1 LLSFPSSSLMAFL
14 RASTFLFL
22 LFISVSSASTSERS
36 SLLSF
41 KASLETSPSPS
52 PLSSWNLSSP
62 SPCTWL
68 GVTCR
73 FGKVNSLSL
82 PSLSL
87 KGNLPPSLFSS
98 LPFLTAL
105 DLSDNSLSGLIPPQ
119 LGHLKHLQTLS
130 LSGNSLTGPLPS
142 RLVGILPRLL
152 YLDLSNNRLSGPLP
166 PSFLLSFPALSSLDI
181 PVSLWNSTNLMEFS
195 ASYNRLGGYLPPE
208 IGNAVSLKRLVLSDN
223 QLRGVIP
230 REIGKLTSLS
240 FLNLNSNELQGEIPT
255 ELGDCTSLTTLD
267 LGHNNLQGEIPV
279 KITALAQLQCL
290 PSAYFHQTEMPDLS
304 FLQHRGIF
312 DLSHNG
318 LTGPIPE
325 ELGDCVVV
333 VEILLSN
340 NHLSGEIPSSLSR
353 LTNLTN
359 LDLSGN
365 SLTGSIP
372 EELGHSPKL
381 QGLNLAN
388 NHLSGHIPKSF
399 GLLGSLVKLNLS
411 KNNLDGSLP
420 ASLGNLKE
428 LTHMDLSFNKLT
440 GELPSELSK
449 MLNLVGIYIQQNR
462 LSGVNLLT
470 GTLPGS
476 LGNLSYLTNLDLH
489 QNHFT
494 GGIPS
499 ELGSLMQLELLDVSE
514 NNISGDIP
522 TQICG
527 LTSLRFLNLA
537 KNRLQ
542 GEVPSE
548 GVCNDPSKALFS
560 GNKALCGRVIGLD
573 CKSDEK
579 TLLSAWGLSGIV
591 IGTMII
597 VLAALFSLRRYVTRR
612 RVNDPEESFV
622 DDQNLYFLSGSRS
635 REPLSINVAM
645 FEQPLLKVSLADIV
659 EGTDRFCKK
668 NIIGD
673 GGFGTVYKAC
683 LHGGKTVAV
692 KKLSDAKTQ
701 GNREFMAEMETLGK
715 VKHPNLVSLIG
726 YCSFSE
732 EKLLVYEYMVNG
744 SLDHWLRNQT
754 GILDVLD
761 WSKRLKIAVGAARG
775 LAFLH
780 HGFIPHII
788 HRDIKASNILL
799 DSEFEP
805 KVADFG
811 LARLISACETHV
823 STIIAGTFGY
833 IPPEYGQSARATT
846 KGDVYSFGVILL
858 ELVTGKEP
866 TGPDF
871 KESEGGNLVGWV
883 VQKINKGRAV
893 DVLDPLVVTAGFK
906 QAMLRVL
913 QIAVHCIAA
922 TPASRPTMLDVLKSL
937 KEL

>member
-1 LLSFPSSSLMAFL
+1 
-14 RASTFLFL
+14 
-22 LFISVSSASTSERS
+22 
-36 SLLSF
+36 
-41 KASLETSPSPS
+41 
-52 PLSSWNLSSP
+52 
-62 SPCTWL
+62 
-68 GVTCR
+68 
-73 FGKVNSLSL
+73 
-82 PSLSL
+82 
-87 KGNLPPSLFSS
+87 
-98 LPFLTAL
+98 
-105 DLSDNSLSGLIPPQ
+105 
-119 LGHLKHLQTLS
+119 
-130 LSGNSLTGPLPS
+130 
-142 RLVGILPRLL
+142 
-152 YLDLSNNRLSGPLP
+152 
-166 PSFLLSFPALSSLDI
+166 
-181 PVSLWNSTNLMEFS
+181 MEFS

-230 REIGKLTSLS
+230 REVGKLTSLS
-240 FLNLNSNELQGEIPT
+240 FLNLNSNELRGEIPT

-267 LGHNNLQGEIPV
+267 LGKNNLQGEIPV

-290 PSAYFHQTEMPDLS
+290 VLSDNNLSGSIPSKPSAYFHQTEMPDLS

-325 ELGDCVVV
+325 ELGGCVVV

-340 NHLSGEIPSSLSR
+340 NRLSGEIPSSLSR

-372 EELGHSPKL
+372 QELGHSPKL
-381 QGLNLAN
+381 QGLNLAS
-388 NHLSGHIPKSF
+388 NHLNGPIPKSF

-411 KNNLDGSLP
+411 KNKLDGSLP

-428 LTHMDLSFNKLT
+428 LTHMDLSFNKLS

-462 LSGVNLLT
+462 FSGSVETLFCSSLAWKVETVNFSVNLLT
-470 GTLPGS
+470 GSLPRS

-494 GGIPS
+494 GEIPS
-499 ELGSLMQLELLDVSE
+499 ELGSLMQLELLDLSE

-527 LTSLRFLNLA
+527 LASLRFLNLA

-548 GVCNDPSKALFS
+548 SVCNDPSKAMFS

-573 CKSDEK
+573 CKSDET

-591 IGTMII
+591 IGSMII
-597 VLAALFSLRRYVTRR
+597 VLAAVFSLRRYVTRR

-883 VQKINKGRAV
+883 VQKINRGRAV

-906 QAMLRVL
+906 QSMLRVL

-922 TPASRPTMLDVLKSL
+922 TPASRPSMLDVLKSL
-937 KEL
+937 KEI